1 VNAPAPVRPYVVAGL
16 IMGAVW
22 AFNHGDS
29 VAEHAIRFG
38 FLLFVI
44 APLLHW
50 LYRRRMREAQPGEQH
65 LSFWRLIA
73 AKATLLAV
81 ALGASALLTQWTG
94 AGDYLV
100 AAGIVAA
107 FAIAGPRL
115 HGRLLAAAPPIAA
128 SIPR

>member
-1 VNAPAPVRPYVVAGL
+1 VSATPPVKAYVGAGL
-16 IMGAVW
+16 IMGGVW
-22 AFNHGDS
+22 AVNHGDS

-50 LYRRRMREAQPGEQH
+50 RYRRRMREQQPDGMH

-73 AKATLLAV
+73 AKAALLAA
-81 ALGASALLTQWTG
+81 ALGASALLTPWTD
-94 AGDYLV
+94 AADFLV

-107 FAIAGPRL
+107 IAAGGPRL
-115 HGRLLAAAPPIAA
+115 HERMLVARPAVA
-128 SIPR
+128 SA